1 MDPRIKRA
9 LEIIE
14 EKFTKPLHAQEVAE
28 ALGLSVSRFEHLFRE
43 EMGCTF
49 TTYVREVRLRKA
61 KPMLVDRVKRVE
73 QVATD
78 VGYNYA
84 RNFTRDFTKR
94 NGKSP
99 SHSRA
104 LP

>member
-1 MDPRIKRA
+1 MDPRIKRI
-9 LEIIE
+9 LKTIE
-14 EKFTKPLHAQEVAE
+14 EKFATRLLVKKVAE
-28 ALGLSVSRFEHLFRE
+28 VLGLSVSRFEHLFRE
-43 EMGCTF
+43 EMDCTF

-61 KPMLVDRVKRVE
+61 TPMLADRIKRIE

-99 SHSRA
+99 SQSRA